1 METFEVAILELGVTE
16 LYLNQRKL
24 ESVKAQAQQEDFSGF
39 APLPVFDFGDGKPV
53 LTDGHHRAFAA
64 WQMGRPTLT
73 VYWDKDTNTVSK
85 VGQRLYR
92 MALDWCRKAGI
103 ESVSQLQ
110 GRILQPAS
118 FEFFWLER
126 CRRGNNLLTARNKAA
141 LDKARTYAP
150 EDYTLYGCEK
160 NLSAFFYEDPQG
172 KLFKY
177 YGGELRQER
186 GDAN

>member
-24 ESVKAQAQQEDFSGF
+24 EAVKAQAQQEDFSGF

-110 GRILQPAS
+110 GRIMRRRTIPSTAARKISAPFSMRIPRAS
-118 FEFFWLER
+118 CSSIMTASCVRSAATPTER
-126 CRRGNNLLTARNKAA
+126 
-141 LDKARTYAP
+141 
-150 EDYTLYGCEK
+150 E
-160 NLSAFFYEDPQG
+160 AFTW
-172 KLFKY
+172 
-177 YGGELRQER
+177 
-186 GDAN
+186 N

>member
-24 ESVKAQAQQEDFSGF
+24 EAVKAKTQEPGFSGF

-64 WQMGRPTLT
+64 WQLGRPTLT
-73 VYWDKDTNTVSK
+73 VYWDKDSNTVSK

-92 MALDWCRKAGI
+92 MALEWCRKAGVENI
-103 ESVSQLQ
+103 SQLQ
-110 GRILQPAS
+110 GRILQPAA

-126 CRRGNNLLTARNKAA
+126 CRRGNNLLTHRNKATLEKAKA
-141 LDKARTYAP
+141 LVP
-150 EDYTLYGCEK
+150 EGYTMYGCEK
-160 NLSAFFYEDPQG
+160 NLSALFLEDAAG

-186 GDAN
+186 GDND